1 MTTAFSAGGHG
12 GADLPVPIPNTEVK
26 GPIAEG
32 SAGVARA
39 RVGRRR
45 LFFLSP
51 RAQARKGRGA
61 SRGPAL
67 LFFPAARPAGLSV
80 VLLPAPV
87 RLGLIIHPLFA
98 IMIAFR

>member
-45 LFFLSP
+45 LFSF
-51 RAQARKGRGA
+51 
-61 SRGPAL
+61 SRYGLDQELTPG
-67 LFFPAARPAGLSV
+67 LFFSLRKIKSRRRPPDIVAS
-80 VLLPAPV
+80 LLV
-87 RLGLIIHPLFA
+87 
-98 IMIAFR
+98 